1 MLGWAFEPAEED
13 ILLQFI
19 SKGRAD
25 AEAWALQSGASA
37 ALQTDDKAKAGLEAE
52 SYPGLKS
59 DSAGIQSDSSG
70 LKSDSGP

>member
-25 AEAWALQSGASA
+25 AEAWAIQSGAANAVKSEA
-37 ALQTDDKAKAGLEAE
+37 KAEAGLEAE
-52 SYPGLKS
+52 DYPGLKS
-59 DSAGIQSDSSG
+59 EA
-70 LKSDSGP
+70 

>member
-25 AEAWALQSGASA
+25 AEAWALQSGAAA
-37 ALQTDDKAKAGLEAE
+37 ALETDDKAAAGLKSEE
-52 SYPGLKS
+52 YPGLKS
-59 DSAGIQSDSSG
+59 ESS
-70 LKSDSGP
+70 